1 MSCDTTAY
9 LFRELIEAMG
19 FGEENI
25 MKQSAI
31 IFLVVVALGLL
42 GMGYLSTVQI
52 PAPEKTVSKVIPN
65 EQLPR

>member
-1 MSCDTTAY
+1 
-9 LFRELIEAMG
+9 MG